1 MRFDQIQMPVFF
13 FFIQNKKKKSKKRH
27 LMYIFYL
34 QENVQFV
41 TWVTSAKFSDFILF
55 DSIVS

>member
-1 MRFDQIQMPVFF
+1 
-13 FFIQNKKKKSKKRH
+13 
-27 LMYIFYL
+27 MYIFYL